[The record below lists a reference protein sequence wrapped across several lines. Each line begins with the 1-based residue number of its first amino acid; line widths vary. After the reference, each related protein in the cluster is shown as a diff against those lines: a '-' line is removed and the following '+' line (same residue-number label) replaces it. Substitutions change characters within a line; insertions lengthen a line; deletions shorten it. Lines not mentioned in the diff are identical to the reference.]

1 MGGWAGGT
9 GIAGLGR
16 VDRESVRELERRT
29 RTFAIDVVRLT
40 RALGRDPSLW
50 PVLSQVARS
59 AGSVSANH
67 LAVAG
72 ARSLKELHAKLSI
85 VYEEAAESAHWLS
98 LLQEL
103 GTAGEHRPEVDRLL
117 SEAERLRNLFG
128 KARATTR
135 ERLRG

>member
-1 MGGWAGGT
+1 M
-9 GIAGLGR
+9 
-16 VDRESVRELERRT
+16 DREVVRELERRT

-40 RALGRDPSLW
+40 RTLGRDPSLW
-50 PVLSQVARS
+50 PILSQVARS

-72 ARSLKELHAKLSI
+72 ARSLKEFQAKLSI
-85 VYEEAAESAHWLS
+85 VYEESAESAHWLS
-98 LLQEL
+98 LLEEL
-103 GTAGEHRPEVDRLL
+103 GTGDEHSREVSRLR

-135 ERLRG
+135 ERLNG

>member
-1 MGGWAGGT
+1 MGGWVDGT
-9 GIAGLGR
+9 GIAGLER
-16 VDRESVRELERRT
+16 VDREVVRELERRT
-29 RTFAIDVVRLT
+29 RAFAIDVVRLT

-72 ARSLKELHAKLSI
+72 ARSLREFQAKLAI

-98 LLQEL
+98 LLEEL
-103 GTAGEHRPEVDRLL
+103 RPGEEHAPEVSRLRT
-117 SEAERLRNLFG
+117 EAERLRNLFG
-128 KARATTR
+128 KAKATTR
-135 ERLRG
+135 NRLTG